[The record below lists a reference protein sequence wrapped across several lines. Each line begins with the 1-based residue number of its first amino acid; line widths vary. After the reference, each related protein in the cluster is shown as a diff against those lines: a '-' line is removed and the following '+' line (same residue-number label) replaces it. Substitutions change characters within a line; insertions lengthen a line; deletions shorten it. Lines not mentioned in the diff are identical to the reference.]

1 MEIHARTTKWSKG
14 VYVDSHHCCVFRD

>member
-14 VYVDSHHCCVFRD
+14 VYVDSHHCRVFRD